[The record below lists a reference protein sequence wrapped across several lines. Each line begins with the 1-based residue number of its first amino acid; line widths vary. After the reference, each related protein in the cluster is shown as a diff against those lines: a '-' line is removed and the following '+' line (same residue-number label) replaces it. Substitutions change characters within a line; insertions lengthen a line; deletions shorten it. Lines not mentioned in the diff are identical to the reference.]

1 MIKRITPTTISTVK
15 IPKPI
20 PALKIPSIA
29 EQEVNKK
36 DKAKKKREKERI
48 DVFIEVKV
56 QLVPNN
62 NRYIIN

>member
-29 EQEVNKK
+29 AQEVNKK